1 MKLFWYLT
9 SIVTV
14 IFFINT
20 YIVKES
26 RCGQLTKPIVEI
38 KNLNKKIKGKHII
51 KNLNLDFHPGQIT
64 GFLGPNGAGKTTT
77 IRMMTGLMYPS
88 EGEVIIDGHTL
99 SKDYEKAISKIGV
112 IVENPEMY
120 KFMSGYKNL
129 QHFARMHKG
138 VTKERIDEVVA
149 QVGLQNRIH
158 EKVKTYSLGMR
169 QRLGLAQA
177 MLHRPKFLILDEPTN
192 GLDPAGIREF
202 RMYLRKIATE
212 DNVAIVVSSHLLS
225 EIELMVD
232 RIAIIQNGELIDI
245 RELEQQVAAQYYIE
259 VGQPEQLLGL
269 FEEPVYKVNGGYVV
283 NLTKE
288 EVPAFVRKLVESGID
303 LYTIQPIQKNLED
316 QFIEMTGGGAID
328 AIR

>member
-1 MKLFWYLT
+1 ML
-9 SIVTV
+9 V
-14 IFFINT
+14 IEE
-20 YIVKES
+20 KES
-26 RCGQLTKPIVEI
+26 RCGQLSQPIVEI
-38 KNLNKKIKGKHII
+38 KNLNKTIKGKHII
-51 KNLNLDFHPGQIT
+51 KDLNLDFYPGQIT

-88 EGEVIIDGHTL
+88 KGEVIIDGKQL
-99 SKDYEKAISKIGV
+99 STNYEEAISNIGV

-120 KFMSGYKNL
+120 KYMSGYKNL

-138 VTKERIDEVVA
+138 VTKQRIDEVVA

-202 RMYLRKIATE
+202 RMYLRKIAAE

-245 RELEQQVAAQYYIE
+245 RELQHVEASQYYIE
-259 VGQPEQLLGL
+259 VGQPDQLLAM
-269 FEEPVYKVNGGYVV
+269 FEEPLTKENGGYVV

-288 EVPAFVRKLVESGID
+288 EVPALIRKLVESGID
-303 LYTIQPIQKNLED
+303 LYTIQPIQKRLED